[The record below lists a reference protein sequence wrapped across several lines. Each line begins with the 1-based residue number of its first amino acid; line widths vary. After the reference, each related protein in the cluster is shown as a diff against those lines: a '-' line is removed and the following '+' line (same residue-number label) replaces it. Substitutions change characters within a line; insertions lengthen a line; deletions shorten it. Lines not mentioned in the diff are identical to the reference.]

1 MGSEWKRQERQN
13 RWLLGAGWTAG
24 IGIALVEMQLG
35 MDYVLS
41 SVAQQASGLVGW
53 LPVIGTMVAR
63 FWGHSAG

>member
-1 MGSEWKRQERQN
+1 METERKKQERQN
-13 RWLLGAGWTAG
+13 RRLLGAGWVAG
-24 IGIALVEMQLG
+24 IGIALVEMQVG

-41 SVAQQASGLVGW
+41 SVTQHMGALVGW